1 MATLAHKALKETSDS
16 KGLDCKVYRVSK
28 GILVFKVSSALKDWL
43 EIPALKAHK
52 VFKVL
57 ASKALPAC
65 KEIKGLSGS
74 KGLDY
79 RVYREFL
86 EVRAIKVLSAKLEPK
101 VVKGLESKGHKAS
114 LDLKDL
120 VCKDLKETKG

>member
-1 MATLAHKALKETSDS
+1 MATLVCKALKETSDS
-16 KGLDCKVYRVSK
+16 KGLVCKVYRETK
-28 GILVFKVSSALKDWL
+28 ELLVFKDLWVYRVMSETLDYRGAKAFKAL
-43 EIPALKAHK
+43 
-52 VFKVL
+52 V
-57 ASKALPAC
+57 SKALPAC